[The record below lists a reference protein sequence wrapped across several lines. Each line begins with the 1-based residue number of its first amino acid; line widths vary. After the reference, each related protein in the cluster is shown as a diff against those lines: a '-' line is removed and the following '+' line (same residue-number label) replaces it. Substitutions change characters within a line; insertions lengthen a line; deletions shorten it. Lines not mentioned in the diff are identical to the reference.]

1 MSTSVEFPDGVQIDV
16 DFPEPI
22 ALDLVPGVTGPR
34 GPKGDTGPA
43 GPQGERGETG
53 PAGPAGADGAQGPK
67 GDRGEQGIQGPQG
80 EQGPKGD
87 TGPQGPKGETG
98 ATGPQGPKGET
109 GATGPTGPQ
118 GPKGDTGEQGI
129 QGPKGDTGEQGAKG
143 DTGATGPQGPQGVQ
157 GETGP
162 TGPQGPAGT
171 SPTAS
176 VERVDGGAVVTVT
189 DSSGTTTAMLHDA
202 TGIASAAD
210 ALMGDPS
217 ESTWSRRTSTGSGMA
232 RVESVQG
239 ATITWEQR
247 RKPRS
252 GTISTTING
261 VTYVRNDDGS
271 IDIGGTATAQVL
283 IYPHVFAAGETVLGH
298 KYLIRGTSPMG
309 GSFETYFGS
318 IGGVGGFD
326 YGNGGIYT
334 NTSYNGNSTQMR
346 ITVREGATIPQTKLW
361 PQLFNL
367 TQMFG
372 AGNEPSSVEE
382 FERMFPEPYYPY
394 SAPTL
399 KPVTIAGI
407 ASTDAQG
414 GELDGVEWPTQTLRA
429 AGSVADMLYSD
440 HVETRIGVVDL
451 GTLTWGRYEVTAGSG
466 IYAFESTAF
475 AVPFAAGVT
484 NFKTVL
490 YPCVGNNRNLL
501 VYTDKAM
508 TPWNNSTTQYFGIRD
523 DSYTDAAV
531 FKAAMSGV
539 LLFYELATPTTTH
552 ISPALPMTYRIEE
565 GGTESIVVPEGE
577 VSAAP
582 VLTVAEGESA
592 ADVVMDALSA
602 IATPDGST
610 ATANH
615 AVNTYLTMQG
625 KLYKVTSAIAVG
637 ESIVAGTN
645 VTATTVM
652 DDTGMV
658 VLEYGVSTW
667 DDFLAVYETNRVVYC
682 RVASTYGPRMAFLA
696 FVHTSDS
703 KPGAEFQYYRSLSS
717 HSDAAQG
724 DEVYIYHLSTNGT
737 WTTTVRK
744 AYTRI
749 VAGTGLK
756 STYAN
761 GVLTISLDQ

>member
-162 TGPQGPAGT
+162 AGPQGPAGV

-176 VERVDGGAVVTVT
+176 VERVTDGALVTVT
-189 DSSGTTTAMLHDA
+189 DASGTTTAMLHDA

-210 ALMGDPS
+210 ALMVDPS
-217 ESTWSRRTSTGSGMA
+217 ESTWSRRTSTGGGMA

-239 ATITWEQR
+239 ATEVQDGELV
-247 RKPRS
+247 P
-252 GTISTTING
+252 
-261 VTYVRNDDGS
+261 VR
-271 IDIGGTATAQVL
+271 
-283 IYPHVFAAGETVLGH
+283 
-298 KYLIRGTSPMG
+298 
-309 GSFETYFGS
+309 
-318 IGGVGGFD
+318 
-326 YGNGGIYT
+326 
-334 NTSYNGNSTQMR
+334 
-346 ITVREGATIPQTKLW
+346 
-361 PQLFNL
+361 
-367 TQMFG
+367 
-372 AGNEPSSVEE
+372 
-382 FERMFPEPYYPY
+382 
-394 SAPTL
+394 
-399 KPVTIAGI
+399 IAGI
-407 ASTDAQG
+407 RSTDAQG

-440 HVETRIGVVDL
+440 HVDVRVGVVDL
-451 GTLTWGRYEVTAGSG
+451 GTLSWTGSSTSESGVYRMYSDG
-466 IYAFESTAF
+466 IKGLAKGSQYGSTLAVAECAHYPIISANATYAKDTGIAIDALGNLYVYDPNYTTVADIAS
-475 AVPFAAGVT
+475 
-484 NFKTVL
+484 FKT
-490 YPCVGNNRNLL
+490 
-501 VYTDKAM
+501 
-508 TPWNNSTTQYFGIRD
+508 
-523 DSYTDAAV
+523 
-531 FKAAMSGV
+531 AMSGV

-602 IATPDGST
+602 IATPDGPV

-615 AVNTYLTMQG
+615 AVNTYLTMGG